1 MISRKESLIIAI
13 GGGGCNVAATVK
25 AQGIESARFVF
36 LDTEPDDLGNHSG
49 AGEAV
54 LLQGT
59 EAELLETINRLFVSD
74 VDKVVIMTCL
84 GGNTGSRFAQVAIRL
99 AKAAGKNPAC
109 IVTRPFDFEGGGCKK
124 LAESALAEIR
134 TYVSEVYVIDKND
147 LKTKYPD
154 MNLLDAFS
162 KVDEQV
168 AEVLQNMLV

>member
-36 LDTEPDDLGNHSG
+36 LDTE
-49 AGEAV
+49 
-54 LLQGT
+54 
-59 EAELLETINRLFVSD
+59 
-74 VDKVVIMTCL
+74 
-84 GGNTGSRFAQVAIRL
+84 
-99 AKAAGKNPAC
+99 
-109 IVTRPFDFEGGGCKK
+109 
-124 LAESALAEIR
+124 SALAEIR
-134 TYVSEVYVIDKND
+134 TCASEVYAIDNND

-162 KVDEQV
+162 KVDAQV

>member
-25 AQGIESARFVF
+25 EQGLSF
-36 LDTEPDDLGNHSG
+36 S
-49 AGEAV
+49 
-54 LLQGT
+54 
-59 EAELLETINRLFVSD
+59 
-74 VDKVVIMTCL
+74 
-84 GGNTGSRFAQVAIRL
+84 IR
-99 AKAAGKNPAC
+99 NPLWQRYA
-109 IVTRPFDFEGGGCKK
+109 
-124 LAESALAEIR
+124 
-134 TYVSEVYVIDKND
+134 SEVYVIDKND